1 MIWIALIAVLLLV
14 EACLIIPDKL
24 PLLRKRCKK

>member
-1 MIWIALIAVLLLV
+1 MIWIALIAVLLFV

-24 PLLRKRCKK
+24 PILRKRCKK